1 MCVPAMSKYKA
12 APDESRW
19 YITHSLGH
27 KMMHPGNHLWIYQN
41 TMLGYRYEREA
52 NDFAYALLMDAREA
66 VREGLTCSW
75 EVADHF
81 GVPDRTAL
89 LQAPLVLE

>member
-1 MCVPAMSKYKA
+1 MRPCNV
-12 APDESRW
+12 EVQSRSGREPLVHH
-19 YITHSLGH
+19 HSLGH